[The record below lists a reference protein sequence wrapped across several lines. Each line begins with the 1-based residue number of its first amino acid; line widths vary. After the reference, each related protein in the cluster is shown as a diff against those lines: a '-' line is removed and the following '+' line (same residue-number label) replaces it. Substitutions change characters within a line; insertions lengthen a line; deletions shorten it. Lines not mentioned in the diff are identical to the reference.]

1 MNLKARYIVISL
13 LIIVGLIFG
22 LTTLNSKEE
31 NLQSDITAITT
42 NTKDGEP
49 AILLVVEYKWSK
61 MPIRLSPDILGI
73 GWSEGWRVKDFSIS
87 INNEDVTDKFYNY
100 FDEKT
105 KNDLSLEINS
115 NANFLSK
122 ESFKGEILL
131 VPENISK
138 INELFYSAA
147 QMQYIHKS
155 LINTVGKSDSV
166 GWENKQVLSLD

>member
-1 MNLKARYIVISL
+1 MNLKTRYIVISL

-61 MPIRLSPDILGI
+61 MPIRLSSDILRI
-73 GWSEGWRVKDFSIS
+73 GWSEGWRVEDFLIN

-100 FDEKT
+100 FDEKS
-105 KNDLSLEINS
+105 DLSLEINS

-138 INELFYSAA
+138 INELVYSAA